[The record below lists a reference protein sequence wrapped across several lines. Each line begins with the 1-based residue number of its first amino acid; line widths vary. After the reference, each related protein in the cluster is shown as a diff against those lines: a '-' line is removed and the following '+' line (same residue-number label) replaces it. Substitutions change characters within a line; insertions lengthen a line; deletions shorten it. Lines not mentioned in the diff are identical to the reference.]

1 MPSQGSTTS
10 TPKPRYLLI
19 LPHKAANTQKHAREA
34 TGCTEFM
41 KGLHADCVV
50 DDTPALIAR
59 LPLSLPA
66 RHYTTGEILREVRDR
81 ESRELLELVLGSG
94 LIEVRDPPRKLVLQ
108 ALSHLPRRL
117 AEKLSGPDASL
128 LALAL
133 SLRDECG
140 SVAVATD
147 DYALQE
153 AAARLGFVPIGIRY
167 RGARSLR
174 RRWGGRP

>member
-1 MPSQGSTTS
+1 MSGM
-10 TPKPRYLLI
+10 R
-19 LPHKAANTQKHAREA
+19 
-34 TGCTEFM
+34 
-41 KGLHADCVV
+41 ADCVV

-59 LPLSLPA
+59 LPMSLPA
-66 RHYTTGEILREVRDR
+66 RHYTTREVLGEVRDR
-81 ESRELLELVLGSG
+81 ESRGLLELVLGSG
-94 LIEVRDPPRKLVLQ
+94 LIEVRDPPRELVLQ
-108 ALSHLPRRL
+108 ALSQLPRRL
-117 AEKLSGPDASL
+117 ADKLSGPDATL

-133 SLRDECG
+133 SLRDECD

-174 RRWGGRP
+174 HGRGGRP